1 MNESGKR
8 QMIDR
13 LPLSLVFRI
22 KLSAASSRHC
32 RRKETAGN
40 ETNFAGRKLFDPIFF
55 QARGAIPERTT
66 LGAMKQ
72 PFN

>member
-40 ETNFAGRKLFDPIFF
+40 
-55 QARGAIPERTT
+55 
-66 LGAMKQ
+66 
-72 PFN
+72 